1 MPFKDLFGNKKI
13 NNILRSYLTNDIIP
27 FSIIFSG
34 PASAGLISFALSFAK
49 ALNCLDKQNDFC
61 DECEYCREI
70 NKDIFPDV
78 MVLSPDGQFYKKE
91 QVTFLIDDNY
101 KKPLKGR
108 KKIYILKDAHRMNEN
123 SANSFLKVL
132 EEPAL
137 SNVFILLTDNLRGLL
152 PTIKSRCQILNF
164 SQPSRSEIEELLR
177 EEGYDREKIELIS
190 HLSLGDSSVLKENN
204 RREFMKKRSNVMTIL
219 EKLIRKRD
227 VEDVL
232 LDLYNRS
239 PSREKF
245 LNYFRELVNL
255 ISLLLRDIMILKV
268 DESSDLLINIDY
280 KEKLM
285 ELGKYITIE
294 KTLFLIKRMEL
305 LFRDIQRNLNTRV
318 LILEFIRNYMQK
330 EVENV

>member
-1 MPFKDLFGNKKI
+1 MPFRELFGNKRI
-13 NNILRSYLTNDIIP
+13 TNILQSYLTNNIIP
-27 FSIIFSG
+27 YSIIFSG
-34 PASAGLISFALSFAK
+34 PVSANIIGFARSFAK
-49 ALNCLDKQNDFC
+49 ALNCLESQNDFC
-61 DECEYCREI
+61 DRCEHCLEI
-70 NKDIFPDV
+70 NKEIFPDV
-78 MVLSPDGQFYKKE
+78 LVLSRDGQFYKKE
-91 QVTFLIDDNY
+91 QITFMIEDNF
-101 KKPLKGR
+101 KKPLKGNR
-108 KKIYILKDAHRMNEN
+108 KVYILKDAHRMNEN

-137 SNVFILLTDNLRGLL
+137 SNVYILLTDNLRGLL

-164 SQPSRSEIEELLR
+164 SQPARSEIEKFLKEK
-177 EEGYDREKIELIS
+177 GYDQNKAKLIS
-190 HLSLGDSSVLKENN
+190 HLSLGDCSVLDRETQN
-204 RREFMKKRSNVMTIL
+204 EFMKKRSNVLTIL
-219 EKLIRKRD
+219 EKLIRKKE

-245 LNYFRELVNL
+245 LNYFRQLINL
-255 ISLLLRDIMILKV
+255 ISLLLRDIMVLKI
-268 DESSDLLINIDY
+268 DENSDFLINVDF

-285 ELGKYITIE
+285 ELSQYITIE
-294 KTLFLIKRMEL
+294 KNLFLIKRMEL

>member
-1 MPFKDLFGNKKI
+1 MPISELFGNKRI
-13 NNILRSYLTNDIIP
+13 NNILQSYLTNNIIP
-27 FSIIFSG
+27 YSIIFSG
-34 PASAGLISFALSFAK
+34 PASANIISFAIAFAK
-49 ALNCLDKQNDFC
+49 ALNCLENQNDFC
-61 DECEYCREI
+61 GSCEHCIEI

-91 QVTFLIDDNY
+91 QIIFLIEDNF
-101 KKPLKGR
+101 KKPLKG
-108 KKIYILKDAHRMNEN
+108 KKKVYILKEAHRMNEN

-137 SNVFILLTDNLRGLL
+137 SNIFILLTDNLRGLL

-164 SQPSRSEIEELLR
+164 SQPSRSEIEELLKKM
-177 EEGYDREKIELIS
+177 GYDQKNAQLIS
-190 HLSLGDSSVLKENN
+190 HLSLGDSSVLKVENQ
-204 RREFMKKRSNVMTIL
+204 REFMKKRSNVLTIL
-219 EKLIRKRD
+219 EKLIRKKE

-245 LNYFRELVNL
+245 LNYFRELINL
-255 ISLLLRDIMILKV
+255 ISLLLRDIMVLKI
-268 DESSDLLINIDY
+268 DESSGLLINIDY

-294 KTLFLIKRMEL
+294 KILFLIKRMEL

-318 LILEFIRNYMQK
+318 LILEFIRNYTQK